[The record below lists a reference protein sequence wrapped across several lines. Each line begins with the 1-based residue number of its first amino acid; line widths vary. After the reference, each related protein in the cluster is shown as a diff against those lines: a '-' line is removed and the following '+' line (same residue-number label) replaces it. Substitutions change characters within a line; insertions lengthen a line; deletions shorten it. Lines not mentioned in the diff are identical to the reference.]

1 MLQPKYSFYIGSADS
16 NLLYFYEGSII
27 DDTGQFIHSTSSY
40 CSSIINATTNN
51 LYINY
56 RVDDVYDSFIAL
68 YDKDN
73 NYIGS
78 IYIDYKS
85 LAGVYS
91 DKTIIT
97 LPSET
102 KYIRLVLSK
111 SNTNVDEIIQKNFI
125 YFMNLVRPHYDKLS
139 KKYSKES
146 GQEFFRQSLDG
157 KINLY
162 GYDYD
167 IVKNASVEAAF
178 MFIINKYSRSENKW
192 AQYYKGEFNKTDCKF
207 EYDNKKCELSISSVD
222 EYTDI
227 LNNYESTYDLIK
239 LAPEIEK
246 INLNKRPLVQVYILG
261 ANSISNFF
269 GGIYW
274 EADVNQAIS
283 DKDKLVNDYYFTLI
297 QSGNEFYVN
306 NAGVP
311 EANGVYAGTGGYWD
325 NWDGCTCYAEEDES
339 LGTSGDLHGYYIYI
353 KRNIDGKIL
362 YKSESPVASTF
373 YDVHLEKSVKMV
385 NIEDVNDS
393 FTIEDPFVYSIYQR
407 LLCDVNTIEDSEGI
421 KNTYD
426 LPIDDFVAD
435 NRNYKK
441 CIGLK
446 GGLFFCTSR
455 TIDEPTKYG
464 INDYN
469 KYFTNK
475 FIPSTTGYGRALP
488 ICRNTWANAS
498 LWYIYDIFYDLFEKQ
513 LRKQY
518 ELRDSYSIASVIKAL
533 LKKVN
538 PNIKHEATEEYSRF
552 LYSSNVPIAMDRF
565 YVYIT
570 PKSNVLKGNYDQ
582 AAQKAEI
589 TLKDVMEMLRNCFR
603 CYWYIED
610 NKLKIEHISF
620 FLNGK
625 KYIADENSGQSY
637 IDFINILDQFNK
649 KPALFFQS
657 SISFDKSEL
666 AQRYEFSWM
675 DDVTDLFGQVTADI
689 LSNYIQKDKVEE
701 ISVSQFSSD
710 VDFMLFNPSN
720 FSDGGFALLCPIRNE
735 NGQLELPIITVYN
748 LIDENGDTYNATAQ
762 NWYASWIYLIN
773 FYMYDM
779 PARLTSINVLGERF
793 ANGIKKCME
802 HSIQLPLEDDIN
814 EQTIIRTSIGEGKI
828 DGMSINLDTR
838 ITDIDLLYNPD

>member
-27 DDTGQFIHSTSSY
+27 DDTGQFIHSTLSY

-51 LYINY
+51 LYMDY
-56 RVDDVYDSFIAL
+56 RIDDTSYDSFIAL

-167 IVKNASVEAAF
+167 IVKNASIEAKF
-178 MFIINKYSRSENKW
+178 MFIINKYSRQENKW
-192 AQYYKGEFNKTDCKF
+192 VQYYKGEFNKTDCKL
-207 EYDNKKCELSISSVD
+207 EYDNKKCELNISSVD

-283 DKDKLVNDYYFTLI
+283 DKNKLVNDYYFTLI

-339 LGTSGDLHGYYIYI
+339 LGTDGDLHGY
-353 KRNIDGKIL
+353 
-362 YKSESPVASTF
+362 
-373 YDVHLEKSVKMV
+373 
-385 NIEDVNDS
+385 
-393 FTIEDPFVYSIYQR
+393 
-407 LLCDVNTIEDSEGI
+407 
-421 KNTYD
+421 
-426 LPIDDFVAD
+426 
-435 NRNYKK
+435 
-441 CIGLK
+441 
-446 GGLFFCTSR
+446 
-455 TIDEPTKYG
+455 
-464 INDYN
+464 
-469 KYFTNK
+469 
-475 FIPSTTGYGRALP
+475 
-488 ICRNTWANAS
+488 
-498 LWYIYDIFYDLFEKQ
+498 
-513 LRKQY
+513 
-518 ELRDSYSIASVIKAL
+518 
-533 LKKVN
+533 
-538 PNIKHEATEEYSRF
+538 
-552 LYSSNVPIAMDRF
+552 
-565 YVYIT
+565 
-570 PKSNVLKGNYDQ
+570 
-582 AAQKAEI
+582 
-589 TLKDVMEMLRNCFR
+589 
-603 CYWYIED
+603 
-610 NKLKIEHISF
+610 
-620 FLNGK
+620 
-625 KYIADENSGQSY
+625 
-637 IDFINILDQFNK
+637 
-649 KPALFFQS
+649 
-657 SISFDKSEL
+657 
-666 AQRYEFSWM
+666 
-675 DDVTDLFGQVTADI
+675 
-689 LSNYIQKDKVEE
+689 
-701 ISVSQFSSD
+701 
-710 VDFMLFNPSN
+710 
-720 FSDGGFALLCPIRNE
+720 
-735 NGQLELPIITVYN
+735 
-748 LIDENGDTYNATAQ
+748 
-762 NWYASWIYLIN
+762 
-773 FYMYDM
+773 
-779 PARLTSINVLGERF
+779 
-793 ANGIKKCME
+793 
-802 HSIQLPLEDDIN
+802 
-814 EQTIIRTSIGEGKI
+814 
-828 DGMSINLDTR
+828 
-838 ITDIDLLYNPD
+838 